1 MNGIAYRYATADT
14 FEKMLAS
21 QELWF
26 SDLRKMNDWD
36 EYAAGFRI
44 ANELIKNEFPQYAS
58 VLGEISPERMS
69 DLFMVLICS
78 FSNHGDCL
86 SMWRGYGENG
96 KGAAIGY
103 DTHEIENHHLFTRY
117 LQKMNPVNGKVKFN
131 SVIYSEENY
140 REIIRRNIARVF
152 SISKDTTPEEIPLI
166 LELRREMFGSVLV
179 RLCTLYK
186 NDFFEDERE
195 IRGFIEINEHTDPY
209 EVSKRSSDF
218 GDSTFHKIRSDF
230 QGIPSIKEVI
240 LGPSYEKTDEHVRN
254 LLEKYGLSDVK
265 IKRSL
270 GTYRLSAHSAMAQ

>member
-1 MNGIAYRYATADT
+1 MNEIAYRYATADT

-26 SDLRKMNDWD
+26 SDLRNMNDWD

-44 ANELIKNEFPQYAS
+44 ANELITSEFPQFAS
-58 VLGEISPERMS
+58 ILGEISPERMS
-69 DLFMVLICS
+69 DQFMILICS

-86 SMWRGYGENG
+86 SMWRGYGDNG

-103 DTHEIENHHLFTRY
+103 STHEIENHHLFSRY
-117 LQKMNPVNGKVKFN
+117 LQKMDPVNGKVKFN

-140 REIIRRNIARVF
+140 KEIIRHNVRRVF
-152 SISKDTTPEEIPLI
+152 SVSSDVPPEERPLI
-166 LELRREMFGSVLV
+166 LEFRKKILESLLV

-195 IRGFIEINEHTDPY
+195 TRGFIEINKYNDPY
-209 EVSKRSSDF
+209 EISRRSSDF
-218 GDSTFHKIRSDF
+218 GDSAFHKIRSDF
-230 QGIPSIKEVI
+230 QSTPSIKEVV
-240 LGPSYEKTDEHVRN
+240 LGPGYEKTDEYVQH
-254 LLEKYGLSDVK
+254 LLAEYGLPDVK

-270 GTYRLSAHSAMAQ
+270 GTYRLSANSN